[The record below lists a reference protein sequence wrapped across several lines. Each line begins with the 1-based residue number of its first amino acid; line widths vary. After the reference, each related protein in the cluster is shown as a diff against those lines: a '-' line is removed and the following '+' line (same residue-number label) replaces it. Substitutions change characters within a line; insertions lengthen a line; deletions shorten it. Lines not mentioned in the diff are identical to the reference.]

1 MHHADQVSRIAIDA
15 FEKRKKEG
23 AFKYS
28 AEEEKS
34 RLDMCGN
41 NDKEKQETKLKRSTS
56 AGLGAGITN
65 CGVVVDIYEL
75 FGSEGCS
82 QASAL
87 ISKLGL

>member
-1 MHHADQVSRIAIDA
+1 MPWTVILLLAIICGKSAMVLASRT
-15 FEKRKKEG
+15 G
-23 AFKYS
+23 S
-28 AEEEKS
+28 A
-34 RLDMCGN
+34 L
-41 NDKEKQETKLKRSTS
+41 LRSTS

>member
-1 MHHADQVSRIAIDA
+1 VLASRT
-15 FEKRKKEG
+15 G
-23 AFKYS
+23 S
-28 AEEEKS
+28 A
-34 RLDMCGN
+34 L
-41 NDKEKQETKLKRSTS
+41 LRSTS